1 MAFPPLLLPLFSLLL
16 ATLSLA
22 QTPSAPPPTP
32 EGPINI
38 TAILEKGGQYTTLIR
53 LLNTTQVGDQ
63 INNQLN
69 NSHDGMTVFAP
80 TDNAFSNLP
89 SGTLNNL
96 NPQQQVQLILYHVA
110 PKYYSR
116 ADLLTVS
123 NPVRTQASGQDG
135 GVWGLYFS
143 GEGNQVNVSTGVVE
157 TQINNALRQEAPLAV
172 YEVDKVLI
180 PKEFSE
186 AKAPVA
192 SPPPPTNTS
201 TGSNTTK
208 STGAAAEAPASGS
221 GRLQMGV
228 GLVVGVWLF
237 CMGLLS

>member
-1 MAFPPLLLPLFSLLL
+1 MAFPTLLLPLLSLLL
-16 ATLSLA
+16 VTLSLA
-22 QTPSAPPPTP
+22 QTPSAPAPTP
-32 EGPINI
+32 EGPINV

-53 LLNTTQVGDQ
+53 LLNSTQVGNQ
-63 INNQLN
+63 IDNQLN
-69 NSHDGMTVFAP
+69 NSHDGMTLFAP

-143 GEGNQVNVSTGVVE
+143 AEGNQVNVSTGVVE
-157 TQINNALRQEAPLAV
+157 TQINNALRQETLFAV
-172 YEVDKVLI
+172 YQVDKVLI
-180 PKEFSE
+180 PKEFTE
-186 AKAPVA
+186 AKLPWV
-192 SPPPPTNTS
+192 SPPPPNTTS
-201 TGSNTTK
+201 TGFNTMK
-208 STGAAAEAPASGS
+208 STGAVAEE
-221 GRLQMGV
+221 
-228 GLVVGVWLF
+228 
-237 CMGLLS
+237 